1 MQSIDL
7 VLNNDS
13 GLHARPGKD
22 FVQLAKTFAS
32 VVTVIKGG
40 ERYNGKSLMKIM
52 QAGLSKGDSFQIET
66 EGDDEEKAL
75 AALADYIKNLHE

>member
-1 MQSIDL
+1 MQTTEL

-22 FVQLAKTFAS
+22 FVQLAKTFES
-32 VVTVIKGG
+32 VVTVIKNG

-52 QAGLSKGDSFQIET
+52 QAGLSKGDTFQIET
-66 EGDDEEKAL
+66 EGADEEKAL
-75 AALADYIKNLHE
+75 AALADYIGNLRE